1 MWEENLHTPDISIL
15 SYFTKQKGNHS
26 ASWHCC
32 SEARYTDQTLF
43 KGKAKAR
50 QKVRQVAIIPVRE
63 RRMKTIGCAS
73 VCRTR
78 GDHSLPRA
86 TALQRGS
93 GRPVPSVS
101 RSSLTRSHRRPPP
114 PRPTARPGLHSS
126 PALARRTHSAPRA
139 DHPPARSQLGSAGA
153 APAARRP
160 LAGCHVTLR
169 GNQELRGA
177 ADGRGRGRGRDVRGG

>member
-15 SYFTKQKGNHS
+15 SYFTKQKENHS

-32 SEARYTDQTLF
+32 SEARFYGSDLVQ
-43 KGKAKAR
+43 GKSKSTAKSSASGNNTSSGEKNENNR
-50 QKVRQVAIIPVRE
+50 VCLSVPNSWRSLAAPGHRPSNRE
-63 RRMKTIGCAS
+63 RTPGS
-73 VCRTR
+73 V
-78 GDHSLPRA
+78 GFAFIPNS
-86 TALQRGS
+86 
-93 GRPVPSVS
+93 VPQA
-101 RSSLTRSHRRPPP
+101 PPA

-177 ADGRGRGRGRDVRGG
+177 ADGRGRGRGRGVRGG

>member
-15 SYFTKQKGNHS
+15 SYLSKQKENHS

-32 SEARYTDQTLF
+32 SEARFTDQTLF

-86 TALQRGS
+86 TALQIGS

-101 RSSLTRSHRRPPP
+101 RSSQTRSYRRPPP
-114 PRPTARPGLHSS
+114 PGPPPGLASTILQPS
-126 PALARRTHSAPRA
+126 PAGRTWPPGPTTRPPGASSAAQGPPP
-139 DHPPARSQLGSAGA
+139 PPAGPS
-153 APAARRP
+153 PAA
-160 LAGCHVTLR
+160 T
-169 GNQELRGA
+169 
-177 ADGRGRGRGRDVRGG
+177 